1 MNKGS
6 HKNWISQGLTA
17 DKAVVIADLRIKGK
31 SYGPHALIISFRE
44 NGNLVKGITI
54 GDMGKKTIGN
64 DLDNA
69 WVTY

>member
-1 MNKGS
+1 LK
-6 HKNWISQGLTA
+6 
-17 DKAVVIADLRIKGK
+17 IKGK
-31 SYGPHALIISFRE
+31 SFGPHALIISFRE

-69 WVTY
+69 WIEFKSVEVSKECLLQRYCEIIGNEYK